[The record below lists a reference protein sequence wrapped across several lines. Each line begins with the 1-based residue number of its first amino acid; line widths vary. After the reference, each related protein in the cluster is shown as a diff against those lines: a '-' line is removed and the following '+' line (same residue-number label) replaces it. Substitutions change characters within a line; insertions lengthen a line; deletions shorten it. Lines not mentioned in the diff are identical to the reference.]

1 MGPEFP
7 SDMAMKLA
15 HVWLRARRA
24 AQVHTQQLATAVA
37 AERQSSI
44 GQPAKRAVVPA
55 EPPSTSVPGKV
66 RRLLPTGLPV
76 EGPVMVTLAAE
87 ADPWAREDALKASKL
102 DQLFRMVLED
112 VVDLTELVCL
122 GPSWRI
128 PAACRVSRRRWWQQ
142 PRGCRELVL
151 EHWSRP
157 SAVGASFARR
167 RPMTSG
173 GLHLSSWAS
182 SWGWWPLVGRRRRHR
197 CMPASSGLRW
207 PSGQPSTWTT
217 SWPGPFVSTPCPT
230 RGPRHQSWN
239 LGSWSTSAWWWVR
252 LGGPTRSCWPS
263 LSWRQWAAFVL
274 STCSAPSSRPST
286 TPGWSSIAVRARAG
300 SVVHGRHTPGA
311 CRMSPCKVRV
321 SCASSMIFIAMKCP
335 RQAFY
340 FLRYA
345 SMQKTSGK
353 SRNPR
358 LLSPTAKCPV
368 LGIWRSCAVPFSW
381 RGQKRRKPKPR
392 PSTAF
397 AGASQR
403 WQIRWNLVPLNSK
416 LWATGPKSPRGGQGP
431 TIAQRAS
438 CGADGNA
445 LCGGQSPPVGPGQ
458 AAMYW
463 QAAGFVQLQA
473 TRAGPECWWLPLP
486 WLLDMAGSCSA
497 TPAVPWQDIP
507 CPPGSGWIAG
517 ARCWGGWPPCPGRPV
532 CVTEFSLGN
541 GVLFVGIR
549 WERRRCRFG
558 RCFARPH
565 CSWWGDLAASGPE
578 VAFGPGAYRR
588 GQAGAVVSWHR
599 FRPGPSGSWCGLY
612 DGKRC
617 LARIPRGLFVA
628 LADHSNWLYWETRAA
643 YKTRCGWCG
652 VPHVVRI
659 TLCPGRGPVIPR
671 GDHSTVFQG
680 FVLCWSFFSCLFW
693 GMSWGARP
701 WLSRTMSLTGV
712 WQFWAH
718 RPPGRFRHG

>member
-1 MGPEFP
+1 MSWTWP
-7 SDMAMKLA
+7 S
-15 HVWLRARRA
+15 
-24 AQVHTQQLATAVA
+24 
-37 AERQSSI
+37 
-44 GQPAKRAVVPA
+44 
-55 EPPSTSVPGKV
+55 
-66 RRLLPTGLPV
+66 
-76 EGPVMVTLAAE
+76 
-87 ADPWAREDALKASKL
+87 
-102 DQLFRMVLED
+102 
-112 VVDLTELVCL
+112 LVCL

-252 LGGPTRSCWPS
+252 LGGPTRSCWPF

-274 STCSAPSSRPST
+274 RTCSAPSSRPST

-358 LLSPTAKCPV
+358 LLSPTGKCPV

-381 RGQKRRKPKPR
+381 RGQKRRQPKPR

-416 LWATGPKSPRGGQGP
+416 LWATGPKSPKGGGRDPQLRKEQAVVPMGMHYAAAKVLRS
-431 TIAQRAS
+431 AQVKQRCIDRLLALFNYKRPELALN
-438 CGADGNA
+438 ADGL
-445 LCGGQSPPVGPGQ
+445 LC
-458 AAMYW
+458 
-463 QAAGFVQLQA
+463 
-473 TRAGPECWWLPLP
+473 R
-486 WLLDMAGSCSA
+486 D
-497 TPAVPWQDIP
+497 
-507 CPPGSGWIAG
+507 
-517 ARCWGGWPPCPGRPV
+517 
-532 CVTEFSLGN
+532 
-541 GVLFVGIR
+541 
-549 WERRRCRFG
+549 
-558 RCFARPH
+558 
-565 CSWWGDLAASGPE
+565 SWTWPE
-578 VAFGPGAYRR
+578 VAALHQLFPDKTSPVPLDLAELQKPDVEVADLPVQADRSVSPSSASATESSSSASDESAEGADLEGVLPDPTAPDEVTWLRQGRKLHLVRELTEEGRQVPWCRDTAFVQDPVAR
-588 GQAGAVVSWHR
+588 GVGFTMVNKDDM
-599 FRPGPSGSWCGLY
+599 C
-612 DGKRC
+612 KRC
-617 LARIPRGLFVA
+617 LARIPR
-628 LADHSNWLYWETRAA
+628 ADHSNWLYWETRAA

-659 TLCPGRGPVIPR
+659 TVCPGRGPVIPR